1 MMRDL
6 DDAGGWRLVKGRFST
21 REPSEMDDS
30 LFSVPYTFLGAVEAS
45 FGDIVSVYCEIL
57 LPEMSNR

>member
-1 MMRDL
+1 MSHVMRI
-6 DDAGGWRLVKGRFST
+6 V
-21 REPSEMDDS
+21 PSEMDDS